1 MKTIVIVMKA
11 LLGATFVWM
20 ILSFFRMIDRDIIDL
35 TSIFTLLS
43 TLRNVLLVGFYWLI
57 VGIMA
62 AAGYASLGLF
72 TLFGMIPSGVPLYDP
87 ILHQSLG
94 GQSREMFFAQWIPQI
109 QLSDRTIELL
119 ITKGKTLPAT
129 DSISIQEYI
138 GIIGEGYVLDELQ
151 ALGESAYLILFQ
163 VLAVLLII
171 YGILSVIRN
180 EPRYSLRAILF
191 LNLMVVFPLILFGVE
206 NLLGVF
212 MTDPNLGQYIGINQ
226 IVEGVIEG
234 PVLPYPIKPGVVF
247 MPIPENFGAFI
258 FSPIFQI
265 AIASF
270 LYLEF
275 TFQLNYVYQV
285 TSPSEQRAER
295 LYEQI
300 QTLKR
305 ASQEAVIHL
314 EKIEAG
320 EPTEIIEEELDEEG
334 NVIEK
339 AKVESVRKFL
349 SKTATGFSF
358 IREMIERR
366 KLENQTKR
374 AIEALKDTRRLSNY
388 LNHLFEQDPEAEQ
401 TLTAKN
407 SAPQAGRLIRSTVI
421 DMVFRIAGITFLVFI
436 ISKTPWIIEYIFRA
450 PESIVNSVEMY
461 TPEVILTLFIPLV
474 LMFPF
479 ISIIIRVTKMQ
490 QLRKKTRKEEENQ
503 PVTDTSEFVSA

>member
-20 ILSFFRMIDRDIIDL
+20 ILSFFQMIDRDIIDL

-57 VGIMA
+57 VGIMVV
-62 AAGYASLGLF
+62 AGYASLGLF
-72 TLFGMIPSGVPLYDP
+72 TLFGMIPAGVPLYDP
-87 ILHQSLG
+87 ILHESLG
-94 GQSREMFFAQWIPQI
+94 GQSREMFFAQWFPQI
-109 QLSDRTIELL
+109 ELSNRTIELL
-119 ITKGKTLPAT
+119 GGT
-129 DSISIQEYI
+129 DPGVLNIEEYM
-138 GIIGEGYVLDELQ
+138 GYVVDELR

-206 NLLGVF
+206 NLIGVF
-212 MTDPNLGQYIGINQ
+212 VPDPNLGQYIGINH
-226 IVEGVIEG
+226 IVEGTFEG
-234 PVLPYPIKPGVVF
+234 NVLPYPIKPSVVF
-247 MPIPENFGAFI
+247 MGVPEKFGAFI

-339 AKVESVRKFL
+339 TKVESVRKFL

-388 LNHLFEQDPEAEQ
+388 LNHLFAQDPEAEQ

-436 ISKTPWIIEYIFRA
+436 ISKTPWIIEHIFRA
-450 PESIVNSVEMY
+450 PESIVNSVEMF
-461 TPEVILTLFIPLV
+461 TPEVMLTLFIPLV

-490 QLRKKTRKEEENQ
+490 QLQKKTREKEGQQ